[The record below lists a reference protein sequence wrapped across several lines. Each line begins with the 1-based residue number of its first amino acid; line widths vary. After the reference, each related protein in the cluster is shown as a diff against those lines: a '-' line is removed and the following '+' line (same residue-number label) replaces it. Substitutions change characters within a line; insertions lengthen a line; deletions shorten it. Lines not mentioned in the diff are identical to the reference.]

1 MATLKAN
8 GPELL
13 RVSRENNVESDQ
25 SVTWERTTRVYHAN
39 GVVLMKRDVRFR
51 PTASFDPPEGRFY
64 SWGWKKV
71 LKASENSN
79 PVRRAATVLAAVE
92 QGKTPG
98 PAWKVEFKSP
108 ALELKNESAPQS

>member
-13 RVSRENNVESDQ
+13 RISRENIVEGDPAI
-25 SVTWERTTRVYHAN
+25 TWERNSRVYHAN
-39 GVVLMKRDVRFR
+39 GVVLHKRDVRFR

-71 LKASENSN
+71 LAAKENSN
-79 PVRRAATVLAAVE
+79 PVARATTVLAAVE

-98 PAWKVEFKSP
+98 QPWKVEFKSP
-108 ALELKNESAPQS
+108 QLEAKNV